1 LIPPLLHKQY
11 NKMSFQ
17 DWSTVVIKGKSNTPG
32 PSKVTA
38 KVAPEVIRMRKVE
51 ESETVKTKTLA
62 PESRQEIVQ
71 KRVVNK
77 WSQTDLNNQCCFPIN
92 TIREIEAGRITP
104 SSNQLNTLNRVLKAG
119 LKLI

>member
-1 LIPPLLHKQY
+1 
-11 NKMSFQ
+11 MSFQ
-17 DWSTVVIKGKSNTPG
+17 DWTTVVIKGKSNTPG

-38 KVAPEVIRMRKVE
+38 RVAPEVAHMRKVAD
-51 ESETVKTKTLA
+51 SDDTVKQKTLA

-71 KRVVNK
+71 KRIVNK
-77 WSQTDLNNQCCFPIN
+77 WSQSDLNNQCCFPIN

-104 SSNQLNTLNRVLKAG
+104 SIQQLNTLNRVLKTG

>member
-1 LIPPLLHKQY
+1 
-11 NKMSFQ
+11 MSEFQ
-17 DWSTVVIKGKSNTPG
+17 NWTPVTIKKAG

-51 ESETVKTKTLA
+51 DSETVKSKTLA

-71 KRVVNK
+71 KRVANK

-92 TIREIEAGRITP
+92 TIREIEAGRVTP
-104 SSNQLNTLNRVLKAG
+104 SSQQLNTLNRVLKTG